1 MTVNV
6 VDVVSRASLTQ
17 PAQTSVPHLAMITV
31 TGNQSTSEANLFPV
45 CPVCVHVNCMCGWN
59 VIMLGSRPL

>member
-17 PAQTSVPHLAMITV
+17 RAPTSVPHLAMIIV
-31 TGNQSTSEANLFPV
+31 TGNRSTPEANLFPV
-45 CPVCVHVNCMCGWN
+45 CPVCAHVNCM
-59 VIMLGSRPL
+59 